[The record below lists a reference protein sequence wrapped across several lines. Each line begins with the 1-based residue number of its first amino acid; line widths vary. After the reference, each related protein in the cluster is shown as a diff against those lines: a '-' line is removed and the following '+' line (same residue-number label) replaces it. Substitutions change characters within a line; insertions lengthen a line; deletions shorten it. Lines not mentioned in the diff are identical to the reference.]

1 MLSPAP
7 ALFAAVTF
15 SAIATITSAHLEPR
29 AGCSDNYSKCSPKGA
44 SSSDTP
50 AVGTNLSPLY
60 TDLLSSVNGGQN
72 SKRELGG
79 AHEDFSPLLLPRASS
94 ASFGFGNNLVK
105 TELTAVEGVD
115 GTQCLLLQGLSLPFC
130 YDNYTT
136 NYFLPGGAHGQ
147 IVSGEFTS
155 DSGQANLVSGDFTLS
170 DGTKGNVY
178 GSEDSPD
185 KPNTSTLPIPTQY
198 TASGSISAIA
208 ATALGEVITITTTIP
223 GTTVEPS
230 TVAAETIAPSIS
242 GTSTVQ
248 AASTKPA
255 TTIPG
260 STVAPKTSTFTTT
273 AAGSTA
279 TGQGAAGMNTPELG
293 GTTVFGFILFL
304 LFGL

>member
-1 MLSPAP
+1 MLSLTP
-7 ALFAAVTF
+7 ALFGAVILTATATF
-15 SAIATITSAHLEPR
+15 ASAQLEPR
-29 AGCSDNYSKCSPKGA
+29 AGCADNYSKCSPKGA
-44 SSSDTP
+44 TSSDAPT
-50 AVGTNLSPLY
+50 VGTALSPLY
-60 TDLLSSVNGGQN
+60 IDVLNSVNGAKT

-79 AHEDFSPLLLPRASS
+79 AHEDFRPLLVPRASS
-94 ASFGFGNNLVK
+94 SSLCCA
-105 TELTAVEGVD
+105 D
-115 GTQCLLLQGLSLPFC
+115 GTQCLLLQGFSLPFC

-136 NYFLPGGAHGQ
+136 NYFLPGGDTGQ
-147 IVSGEFTS
+147 IVSGDFTAA
-155 DSGQANLVSGDFTLS
+155 SGKANLISGDFTLS

-208 ATALGEVITITTTIP
+208 STALGQVITITTTIP

-230 TVAAETIAPSIS
+230 TVAAETLAPSVS

-260 STVAPKTSTFTTT
+260 STVAPKTTTFTTT

-279 TGQGAAGMNTPELG
+279 TGKGAAGINTPDLG
-293 GTTVFGFILFL
+293 GATVFGFLLFL
-304 LFGL
+304 LFG